1 MSSYRSLQCIIYAKV
16 FQSDRIL
23 SSTNGFIFQIISS
36 LIESMGQCLTWPDCK
51 DLIFCCLF
59 VLFCFVLFCFSLGL
73 FFKARY
79 VVSLWKRFCFVSSCY
94 ISRAEHRALENS
106 TSRPDT
112 VYSWTLPNVVVLL
125 FLLAVGTQSGN
136 ASRSLT
142 DRFNGPGME
151 KLQETSSGLAG
162 VVARNKQ
169 VRFCETVCYWLKI
182 K

>member
-16 FQSDRIL
+16 FQSDWIL
-23 SSTNGFIFQIISS
+23 SNTNGFIFQIISS
-36 LIESMGQCLTWPDCK
+36 LIETMGNAWLGLTVKIC
-51 DLIFCCLF
+51 FFVVCLF
-59 VLFCFVLFCFSLGL
+59 ICFSLGL
-73 FFKARY
+73 LFKALY
-79 VVSLWKRFCFVSSCY
+79 VVSLWKQFCHVSSCY
-94 ISRAEHRALENS
+94 FSRVEHRALENS
-106 TSRPDT
+106 ASRPDT
-112 VYSWTLPNVVVLL
+112 VYSWTLANVVVLL

>member
-1 MSSYRSLQCIIYAKV
+1 MSSFGSLQCIIYAKV

-23 SSTNGFIFQIISS
+23 GSTNGFTFQIISS
-36 LIESMGQCLTWPDCK
+36 LIESMRECLTWPDCN

-59 VLFCFVLFCFSLGL
+59 VLFCFSHGAVLKSTLCLVPLKTVLSCLELL
-73 FFKARY
+73 FFP
-79 VVSLWKRFCFVSSCY
+79 SQTSSSRELYLEAGHTHTQY
-94 ISRAEHRALENS
+94 I
-106 TSRPDT
+106 
-112 VYSWTLPNVVVLL
+112 WTLSSVVVLL
-125 FLLAVGTQSGN
+125 LLLTVGTESGN

-169 VRFCETVCYWLKI
+169 VRFCETLCYWLKI

>member
-1 MSSYRSLQCIIYAKV
+1 MWCKCLHIGACNVLYAKV

-23 SSTNGFIFQIISS
+23 SNTNGFIFQIISS
-36 LIESMGQCLTWPDCK
+36 LIETMGNASLGLTVKIC
-51 DLIFCCLF
+51 FFVVYLF
-59 VLFCFVLFCFSLGL
+59 ICFSLGL
-73 FFKARY
+73 LFKALY
-79 VVSLWKRFCFVSSCY
+79 VVSLWKQFCHVSSY
-94 ISRAEHRALENS
+94 YFSRVEHGALENS
-106 TSRPDT
+106 ASRPDT
-112 VYSWTLPNVVVLL
+112 VYSWTLANVVVLL
-125 FLLAVGTQSGN
+125 FLLAVGTESGN